1 MGSREVRPL
10 CTVLLFSPARRPPQ
24 SMQVGGA
31 LGKAAAIL
39 LTHVV
44 RTGLAT
50 IRALFSAE
58 NGSEIPYNA

>member
-1 MGSREVRPL
+1 MYSAPL
-10 CTVLLFSPARRPPQ
+10 LSGTA

-31 LGKAAAIL
+31 ARKAAAIL

-58 NGSEIPYNA
+58 NGSEIPYNV

>member
-1 MGSREVRPL
+1 MGSREAAMYSA
-10 CTVLLFSPARRPPQ
+10 TLLSGTA

-31 LGKAAAIL
+31 AGKAAAIL

-50 IRALFSAE
+50 GTVLCGKWQRNPKEFR
-58 NGSEIPYNA
+58 IP